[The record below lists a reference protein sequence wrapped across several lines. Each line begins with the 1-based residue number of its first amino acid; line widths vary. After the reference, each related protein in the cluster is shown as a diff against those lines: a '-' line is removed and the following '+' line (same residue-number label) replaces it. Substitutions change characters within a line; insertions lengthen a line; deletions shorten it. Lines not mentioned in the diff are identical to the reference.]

1 MYLLDLKIINHNRK
15 KVELLMLQNLPKI
28 IEKWKNFEKMKKSL
42 DNFINE
48 FETFIKIQNYF

>member
-1 MYLLDLKIINHNRK
+1 MYLLKLKIINHTRK
-15 KVELLMLQNLPKI
+15 KVEILMLQNLPKI